1 MSLIV
6 TQNISFTLSTRVV
19 ENKAYVKYKL
29 TVIIIQKNKIKWIA
43 MILEKIKKKNH
54 QIWSW
59 YEWEIPDTRFNPG
72 LKRERQTI
80 LGCSSE
86 PSNFPMCTAISL
98 WVFSQSTKKI
108 WISLCGRLFL
118 CEFFHNRQVK

>member
-54 QIWSW
+54 RIWSS
-59 YEWEIPDTRFNPG
+59 YEGGIVDTSFNPE
-72 LKRERQTI
+72 LKEERPTI
-80 LGCSSE
+80 HLLFTWILLVIHFSYE
-86 PSNFPMCTAISL
+86 YYITDKENVNFPMC
-98 WVFSQSTKKI
+98 
-108 WISLCGRLFL
+108 
-118 CEFFHNRQVK
+118 